1 MSFLRDTGKIL
12 LLLVLVIATNAQDL
26 AWYQSF
32 LSERIAPVYVS
43 AYRTLKNN
51 IVNPLLTFKEE
62 ELATNH
68 TNVTTIVLLAQRL
81 TCATKQLYNDS
92 SKALR
97 ASEELNSAVEN
108 KAAELMSAIST
119 RENEVREVNNQLA
132 AIESRLAHTQA
143 SINQADTEVR
153 NKVTEL
159 GNADRQLAAE
169 QDKLER
175 ARYCGRRKKRFLRR
189 AWRRFRN
196 NVINPIIRPFCAI
209 LNYGGIERARK
220 RRGGAQGAVNAA
232 REQLAN
238 RQRELERQ
246 RVEQVNLGNQK
257 AQVTAQL
264 QSLSLSLSQ
273 LRSRQLILANMT
285 QQVRK
290 VVQHL
295 GSFVSKSSVL
305 YNELQDLVS
314 FENLVKPLN
323 SIVTELIENGVT
335 TKEIAGATQIS
346 SVEVQLTSD
355 ILDLIKARVPSLPLN
370 EGDSY
375 TC

>member
-1 MSFLRDTGKIL
+1 M
-12 LLLVLVIATNAQDL
+12 
-26 AWYQSF
+26 
-32 LSERIAPVYVS
+32 YVS

-51 IVNPLLTFKEE
+51 IVNPLLTFKED
-62 ELATNH
+62 ELAKNY

-92 SKALR
+92 SKALH
-97 ASEELNSAVEN
+97 ASEELNSVVE
-108 KAAELMSAIST
+108 KKVAELMSAISAK
-119 RENEVREVNNQLA
+119 ENEAREVNNQLA
-132 AIESRLAHTQA
+132 VIESRLADAQA
-143 SINQADTEVR
+143 NINKADIEVR
-153 NKVTEL
+153 NKVNEL

-175 ARYCGRRKKRFLRR
+175 ARYCGRRKKRLLGKP
-189 AWRRFRN
+189 WRRFRDK
-196 NVINPIIRPFCAI
+196 VIKPVIRPICAV
-209 LNYGGIERARK
+209 LNSEGIKRARK
-220 RRGGAQGAVNAA
+220 RRGSAQGAVNAA
-232 REQLAN
+232 RELLAN

-246 RVEQVNLGNQK
+246 RVEQVNFRNQK

-285 QQVRK
+285 EQVRK

-295 GSFVSKSSVL
+295 RSFVSKSSVL

-335 TKEIAGATQIS
+335 TKEITGATQIS

-355 ILDLIKARVPSLPLN
+355 ILDLIKARVPSLPSN

>member
-1 MSFLRDTGKIL
+1 MFIKFD
-12 LLLVLVIATNAQDL
+12 
-26 AWYQSF
+26 
-32 LSERIAPVYVS
+32 
-43 AYRTLKNN
+43 LKN
-51 IVNPLLTFKEE
+51 IIGAV
-62 ELATNH
+62 LA
-68 TNVTTIVLLAQRL
+68 VDDEFL
-81 TCATKQLYNDS
+81 DS
-92 SKALR
+92 SYDNTAE
-97 ASEELNSAVEN
+97 ASG
-108 KAAELMSAIST
+108 
-119 RENEVREVNNQLA
+119 
-132 AIESRLAHTQA
+132 A
-143 SINQADTEVR
+143 SGSPGRPIRPICPVPNYEGIQ
-153 NKVTEL
+153 
-159 GNADRQLAAE
+159 
-169 QDKLER
+169 R
-175 ARYCGRRKKRFLRR
+175 AR
-189 AWRRFRN
+189 
-196 NVINPIIRPFCAI
+196 
-209 LNYGGIERARK
+209 ERHAT
-220 RRGGAQGAVNAA
+220 AQTALNAA
-232 REQLAN
+232 RENLAN

>member
-1 MSFLRDTGKIL
+1 MKFLRDTGKIL

-26 AWYQSF
+26 GWYQPF
-32 LSERIAPVYVS
+32 LSERIAPMYVS

-51 IVNPLLTFKEE
+51 IVNPLLTFKED
-62 ELATNH
+62 ELAKND

-92 SKALR
+92 SKALH
-97 ASEELNSAVEN
+97 ASEELNSVVE
-108 KAAELMSAIST
+108 KKVAELMSAISAK
-119 RENEVREVNNQLA
+119 ENEAREVNNQLA
-132 AIESRLAHTQA
+132 VIESRLAHAQA
-143 SINQADTEVR
+143 NINQADIEVR
-153 NKVTEL
+153 NKVNEL

-175 ARYCGRRKKRFLRR
+175 ARYCGRRKKRLLGKP
-189 AWRRFRN
+189 WRRFRDK
-196 NVINPIIRPFCAI
+196 VIKPVIRPICAV
-209 LNYGGIERARK
+209 LNYEGIKRARE
-220 RRGGAQGAVNAA
+220 RRGSAKGAVNAA
-232 REQLAN
+232 RELLAN

-246 RVEQVNLGNQK
+246 RVEQVNFRNQK

-285 QQVRK
+285 EQVRK

-295 GSFVSKSSVL
+295 RSFVSKSSVL

-335 TKEIAGATQIS
+335 TKEITGATQIS

-355 ILDLIKARVPSLPLN
+355 ILDLIKARVPSLPSN

>member
-1 MSFLRDTGKIL
+1 MR
-12 LLLVLVIATNAQDL
+12 
-26 AWYQSF
+26 
-32 LSERIAPVYVS
+32 RI
-43 AYRTLKNN
+43 
-51 IVNPLLTFKEE
+51 
-62 ELATNH
+62 
-68 TNVTTIVLLAQRL
+68 
-81 TCATKQLYNDS
+81 
-92 SKALR
+92 
-97 ASEELNSAVEN
+97 
-108 KAAELMSAIST
+108 
-119 RENEVREVNNQLA
+119 
-132 AIESRLAHTQA
+132 
-143 SINQADTEVR
+143 R
-153 NKVTEL
+153 NKVI
-159 GNADRQLAAE
+159 
-169 QDKLER
+169 K
-175 ARYCGRRKKRFLRR
+175 
-189 AWRRFRN
+189 
-196 NVINPIIRPFCAI
+196 PILKPICAV
-209 LNYGGIERARK
+209 LNYEGIKSARK
-220 RRGGAQGAVNAA
+220 RRGGAQGEVNAA

-238 RQRELERQ
+238 HQRDLERQ
-246 RVEQVNLGNQK
+246 RVEQVNFSNQK
-257 AQVTAQL
+257 TQVTAQL
-264 QSLSLSLSQ
+264 QTLSLSLSQ
-273 LRSRQLILANMT
+273 LQSRQIILANMT

>member
-1 MSFLRDTGKIL
+1 
-12 LLLVLVIATNAQDL
+12 
-26 AWYQSF
+26 
-32 LSERIAPVYVS
+32 
-43 AYRTLKNN
+43 
-51 IVNPLLTFKEE
+51 
-62 ELATNH
+62 
-68 TNVTTIVLLAQRL
+68 
-81 TCATKQLYNDS
+81 
-92 SKALR
+92 
-97 ASEELNSAVEN
+97 
-108 KAAELMSAIST
+108 
-119 RENEVREVNNQLA
+119 
-132 AIESRLAHTQA
+132 
-143 SINQADTEVR
+143 
-153 NKVTEL
+153 
-159 GNADRQLAAE
+159 
-169 QDKLER
+169 
-175 ARYCGRRKKRFLRR
+175 
-189 AWRRFRN
+189 
-196 NVINPIIRPFCAI
+196 
-209 LNYGGIERARK
+209 
-220 RRGGAQGAVNAA
+220 
-232 REQLAN
+232 
-238 RQRELERQ
+238 RELERQ